1 MRVVAK
7 VVTVVNNVAVVGVDL
22 VSDITAGVVV
32 VVVAASGAA
41 TAVVGGIG
49 GNVVVA
55 VKSFVTVDGLYY
67 GL

>member
-22 VSDITAGVVV
+22 VSDITAGVV